1 MSPMFG
7 KKDEPGQ
14 PPQAD
19 AALQAEFDR
28 VSALSLVQLASE
40 VMTKG
45 FGPGGPGADDSSV
58 TVGGPNA
65 DSGIEVTGIADKFV
79 NYQPQYF
86 GIPSPSE
93 VLWRQFSRIIAE
105 GLQEL
110 EHASLV
116 RAQMYTSQNSLDF
129 TTTRLGRASLVG
141 EACNPRKSRQY
152 AGLRARRDPQALARP
167 RRVHP
172 RAARLGPTVGSPA
185 L

>member
-1 MSPMFG
+1 MPTTRPQPPRGSMSPMFG

-116 RAQMYTSQNSLDF
+116 RAQMHTSQNSLDF
-129 TTTRLGRASLVG
+129 TTTRLGRAS
-141 EACNPRKSRQY
+141 
-152 AGLRARRDPQALARP
+152 
-167 RRVHP
+167 
-172 RAARLGPTVGSPA
+172 
-185 L
+185 